1 MNVQTWLIAIL
12 IPLLI
17 SGCSVFGWKSNVKPI
32 EIQTKAVERTHLNIP
47 DPIPLKVNSVE
58 WIVVTPDNVDKVWER
73 LKEKNSNLVLFAITD
88 DGYEKLSVTMAEL
101 RNYIA
106 EQRGVV
112 AKYREYYEPPKNND
126 VK

>member
-1 MNVQTWLIAIL
+1 
-12 IPLLI
+12 
-17 SGCSVFGWKSNVKPI
+17 
-32 EIQTKAVERTHLNIP
+32 
-47 DPIPLKVNSVE
+47 
-58 WIVVTPDNVDKVWER
+58 

-106 EQRGVV
+106 EQRSVV